1 MGCCDAP
8 GLMPIEDALKKMLSR
23 IQPVQTTLRLPLPEA
38 LGYVLAEAIL
48 SPIHVP
54 PFDNSAMDGY
64 AVRRAELAQ
73 QKPLPVAGKSFAG
86 QPFTEEWPPMT
97 CVRIM
102 TGAQI
107 PAGCDAVIMQEQATI
122 TEEGVVFCQ
131 HEVKLNDNIR
141 PTGDDIR
148 QNDVVL
154 ERGARLTAR
163 DIPMIATLG
172 ISHVTVY
179 RKPKVAFFSTG
190 DELKPLGEP
199 LQAGQIYDSNRYG
212 IKPLIENF
220 GCEAIDLGIV
230 PDCPATLKATFE
242 QAQSLA
248 DVVVTSGGVSVGEAD
263 YTKDILQELGEIGFW
278 KLAIKPGKPFAF
290 GALQDAWFCGLP
302 GNPVSAVLTMYVLV
316 QPMLAKLA
324 GHSAWQAP
332 ESIPAITRSP
342 FKKAPGRTDFQR
354 GIYRI
359 ENGKF
364 VVESTGNQS
373 SGAFRSMSLANCFVV
388 LERERGRVE
397 VGETVQIQLFN
408 PTLY

>member
-1 MGCCDAP
+1 
-8 GLMPIEDALKKMLSR
+8 MPIEDALEKMLSR

-141 PTGDDIR
+141 PIGDDIR

-179 RKPKVAFFSTG
+179 RKPKVAFSPP
-190 DELKPLGEP
+190 EMSSNHSVNRCKP
-199 LQAGQIYDSNRYG
+199 D
-212 IKPLIENF
+212 KF
-220 GCEAIDLGIV
+220 TT
-230 PDCPATLKATFE
+230 ATAT
-242 QAQSLA
+242 
-248 DVVVTSGGVSVGEAD
+248 
-263 YTKDILQELGEIGFW
+263 
-278 KLAIKPGKPFAF
+278 
-290 GALQDAWFCGLP
+290 AL
-302 GNPVSAVLTMYVLV
+302 NP
-316 QPMLAKLA
+316 
-324 GHSAWQAP
+324 
-332 ESIPAITRSP
+332 
-342 FKKAPGRTDFQR
+342 
-354 GIYRI
+354 
-359 ENGKF
+359 
-364 VVESTGNQS
+364 
-373 SGAFRSMSLANCFVV
+373 
-388 LERERGRVE
+388 
-397 VGETVQIQLFN
+397 
-408 PTLY
+408 

>member
-1 MGCCDAP
+1 
-8 GLMPIEDALKKMLSR
+8 MPIEDALKKMLSR

-86 QPFTEEWPPMT
+86 QPFTADWPPMT

-179 RKPKVAFFSTG
+179 RKPKVAFSPP
-190 DELKPLGEP
+190 EMSSNHSVNRCKP
-199 LQAGQIYDSNRYG
+199 D
-212 IKPLIENF
+212 KF
-220 GCEAIDLGIV
+220 TTAI
-230 PDCPATLKATFE
+230 AT
-242 QAQSLA
+242 
-248 DVVVTSGGVSVGEAD
+248 
-263 YTKDILQELGEIGFW
+263 
-278 KLAIKPGKPFAF
+278 
-290 GALQDAWFCGLP
+290 AL
-302 GNPVSAVLTMYVLV
+302 NP
-316 QPMLAKLA
+316 
-324 GHSAWQAP
+324 
-332 ESIPAITRSP
+332 
-342 FKKAPGRTDFQR
+342 
-354 GIYRI
+354 
-359 ENGKF
+359 
-364 VVESTGNQS
+364 
-373 SGAFRSMSLANCFVV
+373 
-388 LERERGRVE
+388 
-397 VGETVQIQLFN
+397 
-408 PTLY
+408 